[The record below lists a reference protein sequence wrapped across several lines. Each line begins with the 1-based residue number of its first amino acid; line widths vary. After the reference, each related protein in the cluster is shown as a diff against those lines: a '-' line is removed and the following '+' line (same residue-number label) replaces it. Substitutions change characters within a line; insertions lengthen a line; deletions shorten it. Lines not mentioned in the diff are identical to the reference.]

1 MPVTFRPAKHRAK
14 SISREPSSAG
24 STDALEFLKA
34 ACYDQYQ
41 KSDEVL
47 QSSIGTTPTIPASNG
62 FVDAVTKAYNQHH
75 ALSIRPDDVW
85 IAILTQFNFYVN
97 ANAER
102 LRSHFV
108 EHEGKKEL
116 WVTAV
121 GSRYTVDFGYLA
133 RLMTGELRKNVKDPS
148 FCDWILPK
156 FTTTTVND
164 TVVSSVIMM
173 ATMKKYFSYGFSLT
187 CGIPQV
193 TLEGTKDDWEQIVE
207 RIEKLKDFGE
217 ETNAWYKLLFPVLSR
232 FVRAFDDPN
241 GESNLEFWQRV
252 THWKSGSGPTWLSGW
267 ITAFCVFNEDGK
279 WIGNP
284 PGTKVPDESDSI
296 EHEYSFGGNP
306 LSKLTID
313 EAHYH
318 VLDTKNIPA
327 AYADVDVKL
336 DDNGQ
341 EFDTIMVA
349 GLVGMHVCNTGDTTL
364 SETGQKDLLKPMPG
378 WWIFIKRNP
387 DLPGRGDEERRREME
402 EIMARLD
409 RMIPGRN
416 WNV

>member
-14 SISREPSSAG
+14 SILREPSSAG
-24 STDALEFLKA
+24 STDALQFLKS

-41 KSDEVL
+41 KSDEIL

-75 ALSIRPDDVW
+75 AISIRPDDVW

-116 WVTAV
+116 WVRAD
-121 GSRYTVDFGYLA
+121 GNRYTVDFGYLA
-133 RLMTGELRKNVKDPS
+133 RLMTGELKKNVKDPS
-148 FCDWILPK
+148 FCDWVLPK
-156 FTTTTVND
+156 FTTTTLND
-164 TVVSSVIMM
+164 TVVSSVTMM
-173 ATMKKYFSYGFSLT
+173 ATMKKYFSYGISLA

-217 ETNAWYKLLFPVLSR
+217 ETEAWYKLLFPVLSH

-241 GESNLEFWQRV
+241 GEPNLEFWQKV
-252 THWKSGSGPTWLSGW
+252 AHYHSGGSGPTYLSGW
-267 ITAFCVFNEDGK
+267 ITAFCVFDEDGK

-284 PGTKVPDESDSI
+284 PGTRIPDSSSI
-296 EHEYSFGGNP
+296 EYEFNEFIFGG
-306 LSKLTID
+306 KFLTID
-313 EAHYH
+313 EAYYH
-318 VLDTKNIPA
+318 NLATEDIPA

-336 DDNGQ
+336 DDNG
-341 EFDTIMVA
+341 EIFDTIMVA
-349 GLVGMHVCNTGDTTL
+349 GLVGMYVCDTGDTTL
-364 SETGQKDLLKPMPG
+364 SETGQMDLLKPMPG
-378 WWIFIKRNP
+378 WWIFIKRDPNI
-387 DLPGRGDEERRREME
+387 PGRGDEEQRTEME
-402 EIMARLD
+402 EIMARMDQLVP
-409 RMIPGRN
+409 RRN
-416 WNV
+416 

>member
-1 MPVTFRPAKHRAK
+1 MPVTFRPAKHCAK
-14 SISREPSSAG
+14 SILREPSSAG
-24 STDALEFLKA
+24 STDTLEFLRS

-41 KSDEVL
+41 KCDEIL
-47 QSSIGTTPTIPASNG
+47 QSSTGTTLAIPASNG

-116 WVTAV
+116 RVSAP
-121 GSRYTVDFGYLA
+121 GSRYSVDFGYLA
-133 RLMTGELRKNVKDPS
+133 RLMTGELKKNVKDPS

-156 FTTTTVND
+156 FTTTTMND
-164 TVVSSVIMM
+164 TVVSSVMMM
-173 ATMKKYFSYGFSLT
+173 ATMKKYFSYGFSLS

-193 TLEGTKDDWEQIVE
+193 TLEGTKDDWKQIVE

-217 ETNAWYKLLFPVLSR
+217 ETEAWYKLLFPVLSR

-241 GESNLEFWQRV
+241 GEQNLEFWQKV
-252 THWKSGSGPTWLSGW
+252 AHYHGGGSGPRYLSGW
-267 ITAFCVFNEDGK
+267 ITAFCVFNEDGI

-284 PGTKVPDESDSI
+284 PGTKLPDASSSI
-296 EHEYSFGGNP
+296 EHKSSSRRRS
-306 LSKLTID
+306 LIID
-313 EAHYH
+313 DAYYH
-318 VLDTKNIPA
+318 RLNTNNIPA

-336 DDNGQ
+336 GDNGDL
-341 EFDTIMVA
+341 FDTIMVA
-349 GLVGMHVCNTGDTTL
+349 GLVGMHVCDTGDTTL

-378 WWIFIKRNP
+378 WWIFIKRDP
-387 DLPGRGDEERRREME
+387 DPRLPC
-402 EIMARLD
+402 
-409 RMIPGRN
+409 
-416 WNV
+416 